1 MIKEFQTIKFES
13 VASIGTIRLNRPD
26 IHNAFNNEMI
36 AELTDCFLEIEKL
49 EDIRLVILR
58 GNGKS
63 FCAGAD
69 LNYMKGIAKFGYKE
83 NYEDAQK
90 LAKLFETVYNC
101 TRPTLAVVH
110 GACFGGANGLIA
122 ACDIVIA
129 EESTKFAFS
138 EVKLGIAPA
147 TIGSFVLK
155 KTGEFKG
162 RDLMM
167 TGRRFSGKEAEK
179 VGLVNRAV
187 GSVEMEEILEN
198 YIKEFNTA
206 APGAVRATKAMIVK
220 VINEGGPGII
230 EYTADLIA
238 RLRASDEGQEGMAAF
253 LEKRTPNWKQ

>member
-1 MIKEFQTIKFES
+1 MKQYQTIEFDQTD
-13 VASIGTIRLNRPD
+13 VIANIRLNRTEV
-26 IHNAFNNEMI
+26 HNAFNDIMI
-36 AELTDCFLEIEKL
+36 AELTDCFIRIEKL
-49 EDIRLVILR
+49 EDIRLVILQ

-69 LNYMKGIAKFGYKE
+69 LHYMKGIAKFGYKE

-101 TRPTLAVVH
+101 TKPTLAVVH

-147 TIGSFVLK
+147 TIGPFVLK
-155 KTGEFKG
+155 KTGEFNG

-167 TGRRFSGKEAEK
+167 TGRRFSGKEAER

-187 GSVEMEEILEN
+187 GAGEMEEVLEN
-198 YIKEFNTA
+198 YIKEFISA
-206 APGAVRATKAMIVK
+206 APGAVRATKEMIVK
-220 VINEGGPGII
+220 VVNEGGPGIT

-238 RLRASDEGQEGMAAF
+238 GLRASDEGQEGMAAF
-253 LEKRTPNWKQ
+253 LEKRAPNWKKE